1 MRLLRWKARAGEPDE
16 GVAAPPLSR
25 AEKRAAKKAEK
36 AEQRAA
42 RLRRSNVKG
51 SKGSFR
57 ERLQESWI
65 ELKESPGRS
74 FLQALGVMLGVASVL
89 GGFSISDSQRQQ
101 TERIFRRIGGIDK
114 LNVLPVDVV
123 ADGTTPSALHTA
135 NLGLRL
141 DDAVRGEALPTAK
154 GVNATAVIKQARARV
169 RSEFA
174 DEERQISG
182 IGADYLAMNG
192 YEVEQ
197 GRGFSA
203 RDMEM
208 GGPVAILGSTAAGE
222 LFPTGDVVGKHIRI
236 GDVPVTVIGV
246 FHEKVFRFREGDQNI
261 FAWRNEILAVPAA
274 LIANRMQ
281 GDDYQRLDRITFRLP
296 DLEQMA
302 SFSKELTSLVTV
314 NHRLQEDF
322 RLDDV
327 KKRMERQLSQG
338 QVYNVIFMLSGV
350 LALIGGGMVNVNI
363 QLASL
368 KERVR
373 EVGVKMALGASGREI
388 FKSFMTEALLL
399 TLFGA
404 VSGYVIGILFSWTI
418 TKSIGIPLSLQPKSF
433 IFATA
438 MAVVFG
444 FLFALYPAAKASR
457 QSPMEALRYE

>member
-1 MRLLRWKARAGEPDE
+1 MRLWPRTKEGRAVAPREGGGKRAKRAG
-16 GVAAPPLSR
+16 G
-25 AEKRAAKKAEK
+25 
-36 AEQRAA
+36 
-42 RLRRSNVKG
+42 G
-51 SKGSFR
+51 R
-57 ERLQESWI
+57 ERLQEAWI
-65 ELKESPGRS
+65 ELRESPGRS

-89 GGFSISDSQRQQ
+89 GGFSIADSQRQQ

-123 ADGTTPSALHTA
+123 DQGTPSALQTA

-141 DDAVRGEALPTAK
+141 DDANRGGELPSAK
-154 GVNATAVIKQARARV
+154 GVNATSVLKQARARV

-174 DEERQISG
+174 DQERDISG
-182 IGADYLAMNG
+182 IGADYVAMNG
-192 YEVEQ
+192 YEIEQ
-197 GRGFSA
+197 GRGFAASDLESGA
-203 RDMEM
+203 
-208 GGPVAILGSTAAGE
+208 PVAILGSITASI
-222 LFPTGDVVGKHIRI
+222 LFPTGDIVGKPIRI

-246 FHEKVFRFREGDQNI
+246 FQEKVFRFREGQQNI
-261 FAWRNEILAVPAA
+261 FAWRNEILAVPAG
-274 LIANRMQ
+274 LVSTRME
-281 GDDYQRLDRITFRLP
+281 GDDYQRLDRITFRVP
-296 DLEQMA
+296 DLAQMVD
-302 SFSKELTSLVTV
+302 FSQELTSLVTV

-327 KKRMERQLSQG
+327 KKRLERQLSQG
-338 QVYNVIFMLSGV
+338 DVYNVIFMLSGV

-399 TLFGA
+399 TLLGS
-404 VSGYVIGILFSWTI
+404 VSGYAIGIVFSWTI
-418 TKSIGIPLSLQPKSF
+418 TKSIGIPLSLAPKSF
-433 IFATA
+433 IFATL